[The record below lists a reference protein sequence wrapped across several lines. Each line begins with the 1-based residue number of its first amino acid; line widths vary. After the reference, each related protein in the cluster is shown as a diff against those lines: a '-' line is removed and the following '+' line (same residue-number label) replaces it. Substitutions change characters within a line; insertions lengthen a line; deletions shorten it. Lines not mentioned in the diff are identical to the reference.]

1 MPRPSPSARTTTCRL
16 SSSTSTARIRSCGP
30 FAARRSGPKSPEFE
44 RADMVKD
51 VLKDLDKKMKGSV
64 EHFRKELGVLRT
76 GRANINIFEEIK
88 VPYYGV
94 PTPVNQVAT
103 LKVPEP
109 TLIVMQPYDPSV
121 LEALDKAI
129 RSSEFGFNPLN
140 DGKVLRVPIPPLDE
154 ERRREI
160 AKRIGRM
167 LEDEK
172 TALRNMRR
180 ETKEFI
186 EELEKEK
193 EITEDDKF
201 SGLEQLQKLTDEVV
215 AKIEELAA
223 AKEKEI
229 LER

>member
-1 MPRPSPSARTTTCRL
+1 
-16 SSSTSTARIRSCGP
+16 
-30 FAARRSGPKSPEFE
+30 
-44 RADMVKD
+44 MVKD
-51 VLKDLDKKMKGSV
+51 ILRDLEKKLKTSI
-64 EHFRKELGVLRT
+64 EHFRKELGMLRT
-76 GRANINIFEEIK
+76 GRANIAIFEEIK
-88 VPYYGV
+88 VSYYGV
-94 PTPVNQVAT
+94 LTPVNQVAT

-109 TLIVMQPYDPSV
+109 TLIVIQPYDPSL
-121 LEALDKAI
+121 LETLDKAI
-129 RSSEFGFNPLN
+129 RGSEFGFNPLN

-154 ERRREI
+154 ERRMEI
-160 AKRIGRM
+160 AKKIGRM

-172 TALRNMRR
+172 TAIRNMRR

-201 SGLEQLQKLTDEVV
+201 LGLEQLQKVVDETI
-215 AKIEELAA
+215 AKVEELAA

>member
-1 MPRPSPSARTTTCRL
+1 
-16 SSSTSTARIRSCGP
+16 
-30 FAARRSGPKSPEFE
+30 
-44 RADMVKD
+44 MVKD
-51 VLKDLDKKMKGSV
+51 ALRDLDKRMKASV
-64 EHFRKELGVLRT
+64 EHFRKELGMLRT
-76 GRANINIFEEIK
+76 GRANIGIFEDIK
-88 VPYYGV
+88 VAYYGV

-109 TLIVMQPYDPSV
+109 TLIVVQPYDPSV
-121 LEALDKAI
+121 LEPLDKAI
-129 RSSEFGFNPLN
+129 RGADLGFNPLN
-140 DGKVLRVPIPPLDE
+140 DGKVLRIPVPPLDE

-160 AKRIGRM
+160 AKKIGRM
-167 LEDEK
+167 LEEER

-193 EITEDDKF
+193 EITEDEKF
-201 SGLEQLQKLTDEVV
+201 SGLEQLQKALDETV
-215 AKIEELAA
+215 AKVEEMAA